1 MWNCPNNSIRGCRLK
16 NFIDNHDLS
25 IAHPDTPTSLW
36 HCQKLFRKNR
46 PNIPS
51 LSTSSGVANSDDQ
64 KANILAITLKD
75 NFAENKRPGNGGHP
89 IDKEITKTLEN
100 FFSSPPTL
108 PLTPTDP
115 TEICEYIRRLKNN
128 KAPGSDQ
135 ITNKMVKNFNTKTLL
150 ILTYLINKILFLRH
164 FPNNWKNAIVFPIKK
179 PDKNAHNPSSYRPIS
194 LVSVLSKIT
203 EYVILNRLKSFTNDN
218 NFINPNQYGFTRNL
232 STYHPLLGLT
242 EKITAGFQRGR
253 STGTVFLDIQK
264 AFDRVW
270 KENKIFT
277 DSFRR
282 ETEIN
287 LLIGA
292 DVLGKLLTGNSV
304 ELESGLTAVETKPGI
319 SCPTE
324 IEKQKTE
331 LSLNDFN
338 NRMKILPDGRYEV
351 ELPWKYDSLKLP
363 SNKELVWKRHEG
375 MINRF
380 GCGKFF
386 IDYQKVFQDW
396 EKLNIIERVPDLELN
411 KECHYLAHRPVIK
424 LDSQTTKIRP
434 VFDASA
440 SEKGKP
446 SLNECLLKGT
456 NLIELIPDI
465 LDRFRM
471 YPIGISADI
480 EKAFL
485 MLSVAPKDR
494 DFLRFFSPCSEGRI
508 VYRHCR
514 VVFGVSSSPFLL
526 NASIMHLLENCQPQ
540 HEEVAQKLKCSFYV
554 DNCVS
559 GVFNTD
565 EQGRFIEHAKLIM
578 LNGCFNL
585 RGFENN
591 VAGKN
596 VDRSSG
602 DTSVLG
608 VIWNLET
615 DTLKCCTD
623 MDTLTCETKITKRLI
638 LAIVQKIFD
647 PIGLLTP
654 ATLLPK
660 LLIQHLGKMKI
671 AWDSELS
678 PNDVNVFLKW
688 LRDLYV
694 LKDVTLSRCMIIN
707 STSELHVFVDASK
720 EAYAACVFV
729 RSMFKSDVKVT
740 LVRAK
745 VRVAPLKPLSIP
757 RLELMACC
765 IGSRL
770 ANSIVNA
777 LNLPNLRITFWSDST
792 TALWWI
798 KEKGS
803 WSVFVENR
811 VKEIR
816 QLTRGHLWKH
826 VPGNLNI
833 ADLLSRGCSRQ
844 MLISR
849 WWEGPLWVRESPEY
863 WPLGET
869 PGDSEEVELE
879 RKKLKVV
886 NIDLSRDAPPWHL
899 YAISDYSK
907 MIRVFSWVLRFVN
920 NCTLLNGKCKDFELS
935 QLEIENSEKKLI
947 RLVQSYYL
955 PDAKSSNYIETYID
969 DEGILRVKTK
979 ILNRDDERSFL
990 YPILLPEK
998 FKSMSSEPTPLPPDR
1013 VTDCAPFEIVGID
1026 LAGAFIFERW
1036 KKSVDKTLFT
1046 CAVYRAIHLELVNS
1060 LTSDA
1065 FLLALRCFI
1074 ARRGR
1079 PRTIYCD
1086 NGTNF
1091 RGAFNDLS
1099 KLNWSKIVEETRT
1112 PKILWKF
1119 IPPTAA
1125 RWGGWWERLVRTV
1138 KELLKRTLGRSVL
1151 KYDELYTVL
1160 CDCESIINCRPLTYM
1175 SENPEEFIPLTPSMF
1190 LISNKNSNIEDIR
1203 IKFEQP

>member
-1 MWNCPNNSIRGCRLK
+1 
-16 NFIDNHDLS
+16 
-25 IAHPDTPTSLW
+25 
-36 HCQKLFRKNR
+36 
-46 PNIPS
+46 
-51 LSTSSGVANSDDQ
+51 
-64 KANILAITLKD
+64 
-75 NFAENKRPGNGGHP
+75 
-89 IDKEITKTLEN
+89 
-100 FFSSPPTL
+100 
-108 PLTPTDP
+108 
-115 TEICEYIRRLKNN
+115 
-128 KAPGSDQ
+128 
-135 ITNKMVKNFNTKTLL
+135 
-150 ILTYLINKILFLRH
+150 
-164 FPNNWKNAIVFPIKK
+164 
-179 PDKNAHNPSSYRPIS
+179 
-194 LVSVLSKIT
+194 
-203 EYVILNRLKSFTNDN
+203 
-218 NFINPNQYGFTRNL
+218 
-232 STYHPLLGLT
+232 
-242 EKITAGFQRGR
+242 
-253 STGTVFLDIQK
+253 
-264 AFDRVW
+264 
-270 KENKIFT
+270 
-277 DSFRR
+277 
-282 ETEIN
+282 
-287 LLIGA
+287 
-292 DVLGKLLTGNSV
+292 
-304 ELESGLTAVETKPGI
+304 
-319 SCPTE
+319 
-324 IEKQKTE
+324 
-331 LSLNDFN
+331 
-338 NRMKILPDGRYEV
+338 
-351 ELPWKYDSLKLP
+351 
-363 SNKELVWKRHEG
+363 
-375 MINRF
+375 
-380 GCGKFF
+380 
-386 IDYQKVFQDW
+386 
-396 EKLNIIERVPDLELN
+396 
-411 KECHYLAHRPVIK
+411 
-424 LDSQTTKIRP
+424 
-434 VFDASA
+434 
-440 SEKGKP
+440 
-446 SLNECLLKGT
+446 
-456 NLIELIPDI
+456 
-465 LDRFRM
+465 
-471 YPIGISADI
+471 
-480 EKAFL
+480 
-485 MLSVAPKDR
+485 
-494 DFLRFFSPCSEGRI
+494 
-508 VYRHCR
+508 
-514 VVFGVSSSPFLL
+514 
-526 NASIMHLLENCQPQ
+526 MHLLENCQPQ
-540 HEEVAQKLKCSFYV
+540 HEEVAQKLKGSFYV

-585 RGFENN
+585 RGFESN

-660 LLIQHLGKMKI
+660 LLIQHLWKMKI

-678 PNDVNVFLKW
+678 PKDVNVFLKW
-688 LRDLYV
+688 FRDLYV

-729 RSMFKSDVKVT
+729 RSMFKSDVKNYI
-740 LVRAK
+740 LVRFYYS
-745 VRVAPLKPLSIP
+745 PL
-757 RLELMACC
+757 
-765 IGSRL
+765 
-770 ANSIVNA
+770 V
-777 LNLPNLRITFWSDST
+777 D
-792 TALWWI
+792 
-798 KEKGS
+798 KGKKG
-803 WSVFVENR
+803 VGPFFVENR

-833 ADLLSRGCSRQ
+833 ADLLSRGCSPQQ

-849 WWEGPLWVRESPEY
+849 WWEGPLWLRESPEY

-899 YAISDYSK
+899 YAISDYNK
-907 MIRVFSWVLRFVN
+907 MIRVFSWILRFVN
-920 NCTLLNGKCKDFELS
+920 NCTLLNGKCKDSELS
-935 QLEIENSEKKLI
+935 QSEIENSEKKLI

-998 FKSMSSEPTPLPPDR
+998 CELTKLLIRDVHKKNCHAGIQMMQCLLRERYWIIRARKAIKNVLYNCIFCKRFKVKSLSSEPTPLPPDR

-1026 LAGAFIFERW
+1026 LAGPLFLKDGRKVWI
-1036 KKSVDKTLFT
+1036 TLFT
-1046 CAVYRAIHLELVNS
+1046 CVVYRAIHLELVNS

-1099 KLNWSKIVEETRT
+1099 KLNWNKIVEETRT

-1125 RWGGWWERLVRTV
+1125 WWEAGGKGWSAL
-1138 KELLKRTLGRSVL
+1138 
-1151 KYDELYTVL
+1151 
-1160 CDCESIINCRPLTYM
+1160 PLTYV
-1175 SENPEEFIPLTPSMF
+1175 SENPEELIPLTPSMF
-1190 LISNKNSNIEDIR
+1190 LISNKNSNIEDIEELNSNSLNKR
-1203 IKFEQP
+1203 IKYRSKLLKDLRQRFRNEYLSQLIQKHNEKESRDPQIGEVVLVGDDNKKRLFWALAKIIELIQGEMAKFERLDLKLNTEKCGDQYSVSTL

>member
-1 MWNCPNNSIRGCRLK
+1 
-16 NFIDNHDLS
+16 
-25 IAHPDTPTSLW
+25 
-36 HCQKLFRKNR
+36 
-46 PNIPS
+46 
-51 LSTSSGVANSDDQ
+51 
-64 KANILAITLKD
+64 
-75 NFAENKRPGNGGHP
+75 
-89 IDKEITKTLEN
+89 
-100 FFSSPPTL
+100 
-108 PLTPTDP
+108 
-115 TEICEYIRRLKNN
+115 
-128 KAPGSDQ
+128 
-135 ITNKMVKNFNTKTLL
+135 
-150 ILTYLINKILFLRH
+150 
-164 FPNNWKNAIVFPIKK
+164 
-179 PDKNAHNPSSYRPIS
+179 
-194 LVSVLSKIT
+194 
-203 EYVILNRLKSFTNDN
+203 
-218 NFINPNQYGFTRNL
+218 
-232 STYHPLLGLT
+232 
-242 EKITAGFQRGR
+242 
-253 STGTVFLDIQK
+253 
-264 AFDRVW
+264 
-270 KENKIFT
+270 
-277 DSFRR
+277 
-282 ETEIN
+282 
-287 LLIGA
+287 
-292 DVLGKLLTGNSV
+292 
-304 ELESGLTAVETKPGI
+304 
-319 SCPTE
+319 
-324 IEKQKTE
+324 
-331 LSLNDFN
+331 
-338 NRMKILPDGRYEV
+338 
-351 ELPWKYDSLKLP
+351 
-363 SNKELVWKRHEG
+363 
-375 MINRF
+375 
-380 GCGKFF
+380 
-386 IDYQKVFQDW
+386 
-396 EKLNIIERVPDLELN
+396 
-411 KECHYLAHRPVIK
+411 
-424 LDSQTTKIRP
+424 
-434 VFDASA
+434 
-440 SEKGKP
+440 
-446 SLNECLLKGT
+446 
-456 NLIELIPDI
+456 
-465 LDRFRM
+465 
-471 YPIGISADI
+471 
-480 EKAFL
+480 
-485 MLSVAPKDR
+485 
-494 DFLRFFSPCSEGRI
+494 
-508 VYRHCR
+508 
-514 VVFGVSSSPFLL
+514 
-526 NASIMHLLENCQPQ
+526 
-540 HEEVAQKLKCSFYV
+540 
-554 DNCVS
+554 
-559 GVFNTD
+559 
-565 EQGRFIEHAKLIM
+565 M

-585 RGFENN
+585 RGFESN

-623 MDTLTCETKITKRLI
+623 MDALTCETKITKRLI

-660 LLIQHLGKMKI
+660 LLIQHLWKMKI

-678 PNDVNVFLKW
+678 PKDVNVFLKW
-688 LRDLYV
+688 FRDLYV

-745 VRVAPLKPLSIP
+745 ARVAPLKPLSIP

-765 IGSRL
+765 ICSRL

-833 ADLLSRGCSRQ
+833 ADLLSCGCSPQQ

-849 WWEGPLWVRESPEY
+849 WWEGPLWLRESPEY
-863 WPLGET
+863 WPLGEN

-899 YAISDYSK
+899 YAISDYNK
-907 MIRVFSWVLRFVN
+907 MIRVFSWILRFVN
-920 NCTLLNGKCKDFELS
+920 NCTLLNGKCKDSELS
-935 QLEIENSEKKLI
+935 QSEIENSEKKLI

-969 DEGILRVKTK
+969 DEVKS
-979 ILNRDDERSFL
+979 L
-990 YPILLPEK
+990 
-998 FKSMSSEPTPLPPDR
+998 SSEPTPLPPDR

-1026 LAGAFIFERW
+1026 LAGPLFLKDGRKVWI
-1036 KKSVDKTLFT
+1036 TLFT

-1074 ARRGR
+1074 ARRVR
-1079 PRTIYCD
+1079 PRAIYCD

-1119 IPPTAA
+1119 IPPTA
-1125 RWGGWWERLVRTV
+1125 
-1138 KELLKRTLGRSVL
+1138 VL

-1160 CDCESIINCRPLTYM
+1160 CDCESIINCRPLTYV
-1175 SENPEEFIPLTPSMF
+1175 SENPEELIPLTPSMF
-1190 LISNKNSNIEDIR
+1190 LISNKNSNIEDIEELNSNRLNKR
-1203 IKFEQP
+1203 IKYRSKLLKDLRQRFRNEYLSQLIQKHNEKESRDPQIGEVVLVGDDNKKRLFWALAKIIELIPGRDGKIRTVRLKTQHGKMLRPIQRIYPLEIRSNENLQRGMEESIPTVSETLSPDEVIFKKYTSSGRCVKKPKRLDLFNRICYVLETLCESQGGRMLQNEVK